1 MKYCKICLNVD
12 TRPNL
17 KFKSDLCPACEYW
30 EQLKNVDWDA
40 RVNQLLNH
48 IKKLPK
54 FPRRKFDCIIGVSGG
69 KDSTRQ
75 ALWVRDK
82 LKLRPLLV
90 SIAYPPEQLTD
101 RGADNISNLIELGFD
116 VHFLSYSPQTW
127 RKLARDS
134 FLRYTNYMKFSEY
147 AIYSVSPILA
157 IKYKIPVIF
166 MGENPAH
173 QLGDVKTMGKTGYD
187 GNSLRYSHTVSGGR
201 IDWLLNAGFKKEK
214 IFQFEYPSEKEI
226 KKFKIQSIYLGWF
239 WKDWSIV
246 NNGAY
251 SALEGLKIRTDS
263 FKNTADLYGVFALD
277 EDWITFNQMIKYYK
291 YGFGRTS
298 DYVNE
303 EIRIGRMSREE
314 GVKLVEKYDSVFG
327 VKYVESFC
335 NYIQISKKKFWSQIY
350 KNVNKKLFKILPNKK
365 IIPKFKVGY
374 GLLK

>member
-1 MKYCKICLNVD
+1 MKYCKTCLNVD

-17 KFKSDLCPACEYW
+17 KFKSDICPACEYW
-30 EQLKNVDWDA
+30 ENIKNVDWEG
-40 RVNQLLNH
+40 RVNLLLDH

-90 SIAYPPEQLTD
+90 SIAYPPEQITE

-157 IKYKIPVIF
+157 IKYRIPVIF
-166 MGENPAH
+166 MGENPAY
-173 QLGDVKTMGKTGYD
+173 QLGEMKTMGKTGYD
-187 GNSLRYSHTVSGGR
+187 GNNLRYSNTVSGGK
-201 IDWLLNAGFKKEK
+201 IDWLLKAGFKKEK
-214 IFQFEYPSEKEI
+214 IFQFEYPSENEI

-263 FKNTADLYGVFALD
+263 LNNTADLYGVFALD

-303 EIRIGRMSREE
+303 EIRIGRISRED
-314 GVKLVEKYDSVFG
+314 GIKLVEQYDSIFG
-327 VKYVESFC
+327 KKYVESFC
-335 NYIQISKKKFWSQIY
+335 DYIQISKKRFWNQVY
-350 KNVNKKLFKILPNKK
+350 KNVNKKLFTILPSKK
-365 IIPKFKVGY
+365 IVPKFKVGF
-374 GLLK
+374 GLIK

>member
-17 KFKSDLCPACEYW
+17 KFKSDICPACEYW
-30 EQLKNVDWDA
+30 ENIKNVDWEG
-40 RVNQLLNH
+40 RVNLLLDH

-90 SIAYPPEQLTD
+90 SIAYPPEQITE

-157 IKYKIPVIF
+157 IKYRIPVIF
-166 MGENPAH
+166 MGENPAY
-173 QLGDVKTMGKTGYD
+173 QLGEMKTMGKIGYD
-187 GNSLRYSHTVSGGR
+187 GNNLRYSNTVSGGK
-201 IDWLLNAGFKKEK
+201 IDWLLKAGFKKEK
-214 IFQFEYPSEKEI
+214 IFQFEYPSENEI

-263 FKNTADLYGVFALD
+263 LNNTADLYGVFALD

-303 EIRIGRMSREE
+303 EIRIGRISRED
-314 GVKLVEKYDSVFG
+314 GIKLVEQYDSIFG
-327 VKYVESFC
+327 KKYVESFC
-335 NYIQISKKKFWSQIY
+335 DYIQISKKKFWSQVY
-350 KNVNKKLFKILPNKK
+350 KNVNKKLFKISPSKK
-365 IIPKFKVGY
+365 IVPKFKVGF
-374 GLLK
+374 GLIK

>member
-1 MKYCKICLNVD
+1 M
-12 TRPNL
+12 
-17 KFKSDLCPACEYW
+17 
-30 EQLKNVDWDA
+30 
-40 RVNQLLNH
+40 
-48 IKKLPK
+48 
-54 FPRRKFDCIIGVSGG
+54 
-69 KDSTRQ
+69 
-75 ALWVRDK
+75 
-82 LKLRPLLV
+82 LV
-90 SIAYPPEQLTD
+90 SIAYPPEQITE

-157 IKYKIPVIF
+157 IKYRIPVIF
-166 MGENPAH
+166 MGENPAY
-173 QLGDVKTMGKTGYD
+173 QLGEMKTMGKTGYD
-187 GNSLRYSHTVSGGR
+187 GNNLRYSNTVSGGK
-201 IDWLLNAGFKKEK
+201 IDWLLKAGFKKEK
-214 IFQFEYPSEKEI
+214 IFQFEYPSENEI

-263 FKNTADLYGVFALD
+263 LNNTADLYGVFALD

-303 EIRIGRMSREE
+303 EIRIGRISRED
-314 GVKLVEKYDSVFG
+314 GIKLVEQYDSIFG
-327 VKYVESFC
+327 KKYVESFC
-335 NYIQISKKKFWSQIY
+335 DYIQISKKGFES
-350 KNVNKKLFKILPNKK
+350 
-365 IIPKFKVGY
+365 
-374 GLLK
+374 GL

>member
-1 MKYCKICLNVD
+1 LNVD

-17 KFKSDLCPACEYW
+17 KFKSDICPACEYW
-30 EQLKNVDWDA
+30 ENIKNVDWEG
-40 RVNQLLNH
+40 RVNLLLDH

-90 SIAYPPEQLTD
+90 SIAYPPEQITE

-157 IKYKIPVIF
+157 IKYRIPVIF
-166 MGENPAH
+166 MGENPAY
-173 QLGDVKTMGKTGYD
+173 QLGEMKTMGKIGYD
-187 GNSLRYSHTVSGGR
+187 GNNLRYSNTVSGGK
-201 IDWLLNAGFKKEK
+201 IDWLLKAGFKKEK
-214 IFQFEYPSEKEI
+214 IFQFEYPSENEI

-263 FKNTADLYGVFALD
+263 LNNTADLYGVFALD

-303 EIRIGRMSREE
+303 EIRIGRISRED
-314 GVKLVEKYDSVFG
+314 GIKLVEQYDSIFG
-327 VKYVESFC
+327 KKYVESFC
-335 NYIQISKKKFWSQIY
+335 DYIQISKKKFWSQVY
-350 KNVNKKLFKILPNKK
+350 KNVNKKLFKISPSKK
-365 IIPKFKVGY
+365 IVPKFKVGF
-374 GLLK
+374 GLIK